1 MQVVKENQIIHKGH
15 TKIEGESST
24 LADFNI
30 FPGDTLWV
38 RDSKIHEHRDIA
50 GNYLSESYK

>member
-24 LADFNI
+24 LADLNI

-50 GNYLSESYK
+50 GKLPF